1 MVSGCT
7 PLPLYQQTHMN
18 IVRLTD
24 GLGNQL
30 FQLAFAYAL
39 RKLNGS
45 AVALDRSWFPE
56 FGGKLRRATPRH
68 FALAPYRNVSLPY
81 ATAAELNAAMY
92 GKGLTAALRKL
103 FHHRPGLMKEGADD
117 LSPAALSAL
126 AGDHVLRVFAQK
138 ALYPDLVRDE
148 LLHALALPAEE
159 LGEAN
164 LALAAQMAAAPT
176 IAVHIR
182 RGDYME
188 TEAIRVHGLCSADY
202 YARAEAHIRQ
212 AAGLTEPP
220 HLYLFSDDPA
230 WVRENYRT
238 DSPFTVVDL
247 NDADHG
253 HCDIHLMSCCHHAIT
268 ANSTF
273 SWWGAWLNNHPGKIV
288 VAPGMWFADGR
299 DTPGLIP
306 ATWQRL

>member
-1 MVSGCT
+1 
-7 PLPLYQQTHMN
+7 MN

-39 RKLNGS
+39 RHLSES

-56 FGGKLRRATPRH
+56 FGGTIRTATPRH
-68 FALAPYRNVSLPY
+68 FSLAPYRNIDLPY
-81 ATAAELNAAMY
+81 ASADELDAVLH
-92 GKGLTAALRKL
+92 GRGLMGALRKL
-103 FHHRPGLMKEGADD
+103 LHCRPGLMKEGKDD

-126 AGDHVLRVFAQK
+126 AGNHVLRVFAQQ
-138 ALYPDLVRDE
+138 ARYPELVRE
-148 LLHALALPAEE
+148 ALLHALALPEEE
-159 LGEAN
+159 LGDAN
-164 LALAAQMAAAPT
+164 LAMAAEMAAQPSV
-176 IAVHIR
+176 AVHIR
-182 RGDYME
+182 RGDYLDAG
-188 TEAIRVHGLCSADY
+188 AIHVHGLCSADY
-202 YARAEAHIRQ
+202 YARAEAHIRE

-220 HLYLFSDDPA
+220 HLYLFSDDSA

-268 ANSTF
+268 ANSSF
-273 SWWGAWLNNHPGKIV
+273 SWWGAWLNSREGKVV
-288 VAPGMWFADGR
+288 VAPKQWFADGR

-306 ATWQRL
+306 DSWQRL